1 MFKKKIGTA
10 LIGTAA
16 AMAAIVSTAFVPLSV
31 QAKGEV
37 DGCDA
42 MDHTVNIVLNDTDG
56 KTVSGGTIEIYKM
69 YDMTID
75 DSDKA
80 VYTLTDAF
88 KNFVVSTSDK
98 NVKTS
103 DVDNSKQN
111 ADTKSDTVSAVGDA
125 DLADKAE
132 AYIKASKVKPDAEI
146 TESADGNNIY
156 NFGTSF
162 GIYLVREN
170 VEGRNAFAPTILRI
184 PEEFNGKDGW
194 GMCQASREI
203 HPKMAVQKVSK
214 TNNAELKITKVSAE
228 DEKTKLAGAEFTLY
242 QDKDL
247 KHALLTRVTDDNGE
261 VSFSTAD
268 FKDTLAGDLPNEAV
282 STKTFYLKETDAP
295 DGYLINGTV
304 YTVKLAYSRAKRLN
318 AKENTLTDTTTYT
331 VICNDVNEAGV
342 IVVKDAKAPDAK
354 VNNTYTSLTLHKG
367 STADKNANVAG
378 AEYSIFDSEK
388 DGTKLISA
396 TTGKDG
402 CAKFDIEKINE
413 KYMPSVD
420 KNSVVTCWIRETKA
434 ASGYKLDTKT
444 YKVRIECGYDAAT
457 DEKTGAVTENVSYL
471 LTSDDIDGRG
481 VLHVYDEPETAVPSK
496 ASEDTGVAGHAVI
509 DLIIALAAAGAVCA
523 IAAYKRKADKDADN
537 DDHSDNS
544 KDSE

>member
-37 DGCDA
+37 QGCDA

-56 KTVSGGTIEIYKM
+56 KPVSGGTIEIYKM

-80 VYTLTDAF
+80 VYTLTDSF
-88 KNFVVSTSDK
+88 KNFVVSTADK
-98 NVKTS
+98 KVKTS
-103 DVDNSKQN
+103 DVDSSNPD
-111 ADTKSDTVSAVGDA
+111 ADTKSDTAPAVGDA

-132 AYIKASKVKPDAEI
+132 AYVKASKVKPDAEI
-146 TESADGNNIY
+146 KESADGNNIH

-170 VEGRNAFAPTILRI
+170 ASGRNTFAPTILRV

-203 HPKMAVQKVSK
+203 HPKMALQKISK
-214 TNNAELKITKVSAE
+214 INNAELKITKVSAE
-228 DEKTKLAGAEFTLY
+228 DEKVKLAGAEFTLY

-247 KHALLTRVTDDNGE
+247 KHALLTRATNKDGE

-282 STKTFYLKETDAP
+282 STKTFYLKETGAP
-295 DGYLINGTV
+295 DGYLLNSTV
-304 YTVKLAYSRAKRLN
+304 YTVQLAYSRAKRLN
-318 AKENTLTDTTTYT
+318 AKENTVTDTTTYT
-331 VICNDVNEAGV
+331 VICSDVNEAGV
-342 IVVKDAKAPDAK
+342 LVVKDTKAPDVK

-402 CAKFDIEKINE
+402 CTKFDIEKIDK
-413 KYMPSVD
+413 KYMPTD
-420 KNSVVTCWIRETKA
+420 GKHSVVTYWIRETKA
-434 ASGYKLDTKT
+434 ASGYKLDAKA
-444 YKVRIECGYDAAT
+444 YKVRIECSYEDVT

-481 VLHVYDEPETAVPSK
+481 VLRVYDEPETAVPSK
-496 ASEDTGVAGHAVI
+496 ASEDTGVTGHAVI
-509 DLIIALAAAGAVCA
+509 DLVIALAAAGAVCA
-523 IAAYKRKADKDADN
+523 IAAYKHKADEDD
-537 DDHSDNS
+537 DGDHSDDD
-544 KDSE
+544 KDGE